1 MKQIPGMLLLVAA
14 ILTSAI
20 PAAARSPKQSDEQRL
35 ARLDREIAGLSLRLN
50 HRTWECYIDYAGR
63 VRQTIPIDKFKGADW
78 QTLLDTV
85 PELKAAQQRYQAA
98 VDRVT
103 ELFRTDPEYESIH
116 REYVSL
122 KGVKDKAKNEA
133 NLQRYNLLYS
143 RLRASNPDYP
153 AANSIRQKAYRDRN
167 AALTRYL
174 LDYYRKQGRQM
185 PMTDVISRYSSEMTL
200 LREECPEIVAM
211 NEELL
216 LLRALR
222 KELRERMLRKEYGV
236 KDLSTRS
243 SKRIHTGAAGAIGK

>member
-1 MKQIPGMLLLVAA
+1 MKQITGMLLLVAA

-20 PAAARSPKQSDEQRL
+20 PAAAKSPKQSDEQRL

-85 PELKAAQQRYQAA
+85 PELKAAQQCYKEA

-122 KGVKDKAKNEA
+122 KGVKDKAKNDA

-153 AANSIRQKAYRDRN
+153 TANSNRQKAYRARN

-185 PMTDVISRYSSEMTL
+185 PMIDVISRYGSELTI
-200 LREECPEIVAM
+200 LREECPEIAAM
-211 NEELL
+211 NEELV

-236 KDLSTRS
+236 KNHSPRN
-243 SKRIHTGAAGAIGK
+243 SKRTYTGAAGAIEK